1 MSRSKPG
8 AWRRLASASSGDLW
22 LLARASRAGA
32 LPASGERERAARET
46 AGFTLIEI
54 LVAFVIAVLALSV
67 VYRASSVG
75 LDTGGTAD
83 RYSHALL
90 IAESALQA
98 AGVETSLAPGT
109 STQRRDNS
117 YDEAVTVRP
126 RPDLLPR
133 SLTLAGAYPYEVS
146 VDVSWREGGRAR
158 SVALSTIRLGRSP

>member
-8 AWRRLASASSGDLW
+8 PRRRLASASSG
-22 LLARASRAGA
+22 RTGPPPRGPHRGPIPAG
-32 LPASGERERAARET
+32 GEGEA

-54 LVAFVIAVLALSV
+54 LVAFVIAVLALGA

-90 IAESALQA
+90 IAESALEA

-109 STQRRDNS
+109 STQRLDNA
-117 YDEAVTVRP
+117 YDQAVTVRP